1 MKPLS
6 AELRRKIETLRK
18 TLGNNAEP
26 NWQLDIYR
34 DREKMLGLLDG
45 ERITGSAD
53 PDADTDVQP
62 AVAQSDDQV
71 YRVVFERA
79 GQLYYMASSAT
90 NTPKLTWSAPALLF
104 AGTAPDVDFYG
115 SFTTTGKFLT
125 SDLLL
130 VYENPAGTMQFR
142 RRDEATGTWGAAV
155 QIGAGSNPTL
165 VRAWADPPE
174 VGDQDGGL
182 VVFYTRAGQL
192 YYRESADVGAT
203 WSAETA
209 VDLPAGGTKRNP
221 QVFRLADYT
230 LAVLYEY
237 DNGISSDIYMLK
249 TTRRYVNIA
258 SPDETVRVGAGAFR
272 HFEFVVVNVSAPDE
286 TVVAGVGAYRHAEFQ
301 NVDQGATDETASAGA
316 GNFRQVEFTGLNP

>member
-6 AELRRKIETLRK
+6 AEMRRKIETLRK

-34 DREKMLGLLDG
+34 DREKMLGILDG
-45 ERITGSAD
+45 EQITSG
-53 PDADTDVQP
+53 ADTDVQP

-71 YRVVFERA
+71 YHLVFER
-79 GQLYYMASSAT
+79 GGSLYYMSSSAT
-90 NTPKLTWSAPALLF
+90 NTPKLTWTAPALLF
-104 AGTAPDVDFYG
+104 AGAAPDVDFYG
-115 SFTTTGKFLT
+115 SFTTTGKFVT

-130 VYENPAGTMQFR
+130 VYEEPAGTMLFR
-142 RRDEATGTWGAAV
+142 RRDEGTGAWGAAV

-174 VGDQDGGL
+174 VGTQDEGL
-182 VVFYTRAGQL
+182 VVFYASGGGL
-192 YYRESADVGAT
+192 YYRQSADGGAS
-203 WSAETA
+203 WSAA
-209 VDLPAGGTKRNP
+209 VAIDLPSGGIKRNP
-221 QVFRLADYT
+221 HICRLSDYT
-230 LAVLYEY
+230 LGVVYEY
-237 DNGISSDIYMLK
+237 DNGLTTDVYFLK

-286 TVVAGVGAYRHAEFQ
+286 TVVVGAGAYRHAEFA
-301 NVDQGATDETASAGA
+301 DLARSHPDETVTVGA
-316 GNFRQVEFTGLNP
+316 GGFRQVEFTGVNP